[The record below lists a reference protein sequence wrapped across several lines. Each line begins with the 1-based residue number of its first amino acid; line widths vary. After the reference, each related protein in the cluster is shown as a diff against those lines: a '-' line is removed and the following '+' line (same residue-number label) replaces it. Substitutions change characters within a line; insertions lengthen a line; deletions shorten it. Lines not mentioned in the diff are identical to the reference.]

1 MQVAPHLNKFH
12 IRLALLSD
20 LPAICA
26 IEDNSF
32 PTPYPTSLLERLLED
47 CFESFFV
54 ATDEVGKLVGYC
66 VCSLSRESAHLI
78 SIAVQTDYRRRRVAT
93 TLLHRAIE
101 FLIEQS
107 IVELQL
113 EVNLKNVDAVSL
125 YSKLGFEIIEVLKG
139 YYSDGS
145 DAIRMRLTMR
155 ESPNPV
161 NGGS

>member
-1 MQVAPHLNKFH
+1 MQVASPLNRFH
-12 IRLALLSD
+12 TRLASLSD

-32 PTPYPTSLLERLLED
+32 PTPYPPSLLERLLED
-47 CFESFFV
+47 CPESFFV
-54 ATDEVGKLVGYC
+54 AIDQVGELVGYC
-66 VCSLSRESAHLI
+66 VCSTDPKLAHLI
-78 SIAVQTDYRRRRVAT
+78 SIAVQIDHRKRGVAT
-93 TLLHRAIE
+93 SLLHRAIE

-107 IVELQL
+107 IPELWL

-125 YSKLGFEIIEVLKG
+125 YLKLGFEKTGVLKG

-155 ESPNPV
+155 EPS
-161 NGGS
+161 